1 LHAGCGGDNR
11 FVCKIAVTTAAAVTT
26 AMLLHCDAL
35 DMYVCQTIGTLPT
48 VPMKKSW
55 NKAMMRQ
62 GRARAARAA
71 RAAKLVA
78 VPVVAGSNK
87 GGKGGSK

>member
-1 LHAGCGGDNR
+1 
-11 FVCKIAVTTAAAVTT
+11 
-26 AMLLHCDAL
+26 MLLHCDAL

-48 VPMKKSW
+48 VPMKQKSW